1 MIDEQHIIQNL
12 QQRIDEYLLKYPK
25 EKDSEKV
32 ATIREFIHMLELEAK
47 EEEK

>member
-1 MIDEQHIIQNL
+1 MIDEQNIIQKL

-32 ATIREFIHMLELEAK
+32 ITIREFIHILKLEAK
-47 EEEK
+47 EN

>member
-1 MIDEQHIIQNL
+1 MIDEQHVIQNL

-32 ATIREFIHMLELEAK
+32 TTIREFIHILKLEAK
-47 EEEK
+47 EN

>member
-32 ATIREFIHMLELEAK
+32 TTIREFIHILKLEAK
-47 EEEK
+47 EN

>member
-32 ATIREFIHMLELEAK
+32 STIREFIHILKLEAK
-47 EEEK
+47 EN

>member
-32 ATIREFIHMLELEAK
+32 TTIREFIHILKLEAK
-47 EEEK
+47 